1 MRGADPS
8 KTQAGGGLQRR
19 RLGRGRAPG
28 EGRELRA
35 ARPLPRELE
44 DVTLGVTPAA
54 PTCVPHTGPQFP
66 PRALGACGRVTPAV
80 PSTPKIL
87 WFSCK
92 HLFWNFKMLL
102 DSNRFDFLNTFLI
115 LITITRA
122 HLLYTFLTSPA
133 FYVFVALEISVGQ
146 TRNAEGTETCAP
158 PHTHTPSLD
167 TILSPLTH
175 S

>member
-54 PTCVPHTGPQFP
+54 PTCDLRQGVQSHT
-66 PRALGACGRVTPAV
+66 LGLSFLPVHSERVA
-80 PSTPKIL
+80 
-87 WFSCK
+87 
-92 HLFWNFKMLL
+92 
-102 DSNRFDFLNTFLI
+102 
-115 LITITRA
+115 
-122 HLLYTFLTSPA
+122 
-133 FYVFVALEISVGQ
+133 G
-146 TRNAEGTETCAP
+146 
-158 PHTHTPSLD
+158 
-167 TILSPLTH
+167 
-175 S
+175 